1 MLKNNDALVGERY
14 ASQMTRPLRL
24 EFDGALYHVTARGNR
39 RGAIYRTDSDRMVW
53 LSLLGETCE
62 RFNFRVHAYCQ
73 MTNHYHMVV
82 ETVDGRLARGMRYL
96 NGNYS
101 QYFNRQHELV
111 GHLFQGR
118 YTAILCQR
126 ETYLMALSRY
136 VVLNPVR
143 ARLVSLP
150 VEWPWSSYRAIVGL
164 HDAPSWLQ
172 HDLTL
177 ANFDVHH
184 ASARRAYEA
193 FVLKGIGEPSP
204 LDAVKNQL
212 LLGDDDFC
220 ENFIDQRVPG
230 DLVEINRAQRRAIVR
245 SLSDYFRLYRN
256 PKEAMAMA
264 YLSLGHS
271 MPEIARFSGVS
282 VKTVHRAVKNFEG
295 KAKAS

>member
-1 MLKNNDALVGERY
+1 LLKNNDAQAGGRY
-14 ASQMTRPLRL
+14 ACAMTRPLRI

-39 RGAIYRTDSDRMVW
+39 RGAIFRTDSDRMVW
-53 LSLLGETCE
+53 LSLLGKTCA
-62 RFNFRVHAYCQ
+62 RFNFLVHAYCQ

-82 ETVDGRLARGMRYL
+82 ETVDGRLARGMRHL
-96 NGNYS
+96 NGSYS

-143 ARLVSLP
+143 AKLVSQP
-150 VEWPWSSYRAIVGL
+150 VEWPWSSYRAIIGL
-164 HDAPSWLQ
+164 HNAPSWLQ
-172 HDLTL
+172 HELML
-177 ANFDVHH
+177 AQFDTHQY
-184 ASARRAYEA
+184 SARRAYEE

-204 LDAVKNQL
+204 LDAVKNGL

-220 ENFIDQRVPG
+220 EKFIDQRVPG
-230 DLVEINRAQRRAIVR
+230 DLVEISRAQRRAIVH
-245 SLSDYFRLYRN
+245 SLPDYFRLYRN
-256 PKEAMAMA
+256 PKEAMARA

-271 MPEIARFSGVS
+271 MPEIARFCRVS
-282 VKTVHRAVKNFEG
+282 VKTVHRAVRSFEG

>member
-1 MLKNNDALVGERY
+1 M
-14 ASQMTRPLRL
+14 
-24 EFDGALYHVTARGNR
+24 YHVIARGNR
-39 RGAIYRTDSDRMVW
+39 RGAIYRTHSDRLVW

-82 ETVDGRLARGMRYL
+82 ETVGGRLARGMRYL

-111 GHLFQGR
+111 GHVFQGR

-126 ETYLMALSRY
+126 ETYLMELSRY

-143 ARLVSLP
+143 AKLVSQP

-177 ANFDVHH
+177 AHFDAHQ
-184 ASARRAYEA
+184 ASARRAYEE
-193 FVLKGIGEPSP
+193 FVLKGIGKPSP
-204 LDAVKNQL
+204 LAAIRNQL
-212 LLGDDDFC
+212 FLGNDDFC
-220 ENFIDQRVPG
+220 ENFIDHQVPG
-230 DLVEINRAQRRAIVR
+230 DLIEVKRAQRRAIVHA
-245 SLSDYFRLYRN
+245 LPDYFRQYRD

-264 YLSLGHS
+264 YLSLGYS
-271 MPEIARFSGVS
+271 MHEIARYCGVC
-282 VKTVHRAVKNFEG
+282 VKTVQRAVKKSREI
-295 KAKAS
+295 KRTS